1 VKSGS
6 DLARPPGALQQFLR
20 TEAAS
25 GVLLLAAAVLALVL
39 ANSGLREP
47 YAHAVHLPVKF
58 DVGALVVNTTLLHAI
73 NDGLMAIFFLL
84 VGLEIKREFLT
95 GELSGKGAA
104 ALPIAAAFAG
114 AAVPALLY
122 AAWNAR
128 GPAAHGWA
136 IPMATDIAFAV
147 GILALVGRRVP
158 AAFKVFL
165 TALAVVDDLI
175 AVVVIAIFY
184 TAGLDLRALTV
195 VALAFA
201 ALVGLNAARV
211 RALTPYLAIGAVLWA
226 AMASSGVH
234 ATVAGVLLA
243 FAIPADGGDAA
254 PLRRLES
261 VLHPWVAYLI
271 MPIFALANAGVTLG
285 PAFLSSL
292 VGSPIALGIIVG
304 LFAGKQIGI
313 FGSVFLLASRGVGNL
328 RVDRRNRRSLW
339 GISLLGGIGFTMSLF
354 VSGLAFGGD
363 GLFSDTAKTAI
374 LAGSLLSG
382 LAGAAVLA
390 LVPADP
396 VAAAPPPG

>member
-6 DLARPPGALQQFLR
+6 DLARPLGALQQFLR

-39 ANSGLREP
+39 ANSGLRET
-47 YAHAVHLPVKF
+47 YTHAIHFSLKF
-58 DVGALVVNTTLLHAI
+58 DVGGLATDTTLLHAI

-128 GPAAHGWA
+128 GPASHGWA

-147 GILALVGRRVP
+147 GILALVGRSVP
-158 AAFKVFL
+158 PVFKVFL

-184 TAGLDLRALTV
+184 TAGLDLRALAL
-195 VALAFA
+195 VALAFT

-211 RALTPYLAIGAVLWA
+211 RALTPYLAIGVVLWA
-226 AMASSGVH
+226 AMAKSGVH

-243 FAIPADGGDAA
+243 FAIPADGGDTA
-254 PLRRLES
+254 PLRRLEG

-271 MPIFALANAGVTLG
+271 MPIFALANAGVTLRS
-285 PAFLSSL
+285 AFLSSL
-292 VGSPIALGIIVG
+292 LGSPIALGIIVG
-304 LFAGKQIGI
+304 LVAGKQIGI
-313 FGSVFLLASRGVGNL
+313 FGSVFVLASRGVGNL
-328 RVDRRNRRSLW
+328 RVDRRSRRSLW

-354 VSGLAFGGD
+354 VSGLAFGAD
-363 GLFSDTAKTAI
+363 ASFSDTAKTAI
-374 LAGSLLSG
+374 LVGSLVSG